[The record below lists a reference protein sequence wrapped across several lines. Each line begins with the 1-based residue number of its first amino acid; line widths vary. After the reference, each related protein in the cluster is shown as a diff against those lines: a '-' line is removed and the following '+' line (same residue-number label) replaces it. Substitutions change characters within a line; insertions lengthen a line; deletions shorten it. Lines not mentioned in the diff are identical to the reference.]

1 MTDALTTALA
11 QIKPATKNTQ
21 KIAFIFAFLALL
33 VDGADM
39 LLLSFSLNSL
49 KADFGLTNLQAG
61 ALGSFTLAGMAVG
74 GFMGGWACDKLGR
87 VKTVVISILVFSI
100 LTAALGFTQNFE
112 QFAVL
117 RFLSA
122 FGIGSLYIAANTLM
136 SEYVPT
142 EYRTTV
148 LGTLQAGW
156 TVGYIV
162 ATLLAGWIIPD
173 YGWRV
178 LFFVAIVP
186 AALALFIQKLV
197 PEPESWQ
204 RARLMQK
211 YAPQQAVQAE
221 VKKKS
226 TVKEIFADPRN
237 RKMFIL
243 WMLTAGFLQFG
254 YYGVNNW
261 MPAYLE
267 SELHMNFKSMAGY
280 MIGTYVAMIFGK
292 VIAGYAAD
300 RLGRR
305 FVFAF
310 GAIGTAV
317 FLPVIV
323 LFNTPDN
330 IAYLLIFFGFL
341 YGIPY
346 AINATYM
353 TESFATSI
361 RGTAVGGAYNAGR
374 IGAMF
379 APAIIGA
386 AASGG
391 SIGLGFLIMGGA
403 YFLCG
408 AVSGI
413 FIKDKQYD
421 PQKAE

>member
-1 MTDALTTALA
+1 MSDTLTAALNKIQPTT
-11 QIKPATKNTQ
+11 KTTQ
-21 KIAFIFAFLALL
+21 KIAFIFAFIALL

-49 KADFGLTNLQAG
+49 KAEFGLSNLQAG

-74 GFMGGWACDKLGR
+74 GFMGGWACDRLGR

-136 SEYVPT
+136 AEYVPT

-162 ATLLAGWIIPD
+162 ATLLAGWIIPEH
-173 YGWRV
+173 GWRM
-178 LFFVAIVP
+178 LFFVAIIPSV
-186 AALALFIQKLV
+186 LALFIQKLV

-204 RARLMQK
+204 RARLMRLH
-211 YAPQQAVQAE
+211 APEQFTTTTVE
-221 VKKKS
+221 KKS
-226 TVKEIFADPRN
+226 TFKTIFAEPAN
-237 RKMFIL
+237 RRMFML
-243 WMLTAGFLQFG
+243 WILTAGFLQFG

-292 VIAGYAAD
+292 VLAGYAAD

-310 GAIGTAV
+310 GAIGTAI
-317 FLPVIV
+317 FLPIIV
-323 LFNTPDN
+323 LFNSPDN

-408 AVSGI
+408 AVSGL

-421 PQKAE
+421 PQQA

>member
-1 MTDALTTALA
+1 MTDALAVALSN
-11 QIKPATKNTQ
+11 IKPTTRNTQ
-21 KIAFIFAFLALL
+21 KIAFIFAFIALL

-49 KADFGLTNLQAG
+49 KAEFGLSNLQAG
-61 ALGSFTLAGMAVG
+61 TLGSFTLAGMAVG
-74 GFMGGWACDKLGR
+74 GFIGGWACDHLGR
-87 VKTVVISILVFSI
+87 VKTVVISILIFSI

-136 SEYVPT
+136 AEYVPT

-162 ATLLAGWIIPD
+162 ATLLAGWIIPEH
-173 YGWRV
+173 GWRM
-178 LFFVAIVP
+178 LFFVAIIP
-186 AALALFIQKLV
+186 SILALFIQKLV

-204 RARLMQK
+204 RTRLVRIH
-211 YAPQQAVQAE
+211 APEQIQQNSI
-221 VKKKS
+221 KKKS
-226 TVKEIFADPRN
+226 TVKEIFSNAAN
-237 RKMFIL
+237 RRMFML
-243 WMLTAGFLQFG
+243 WILTAGFLQFG

-267 SELHMNFKSMAGY
+267 SELHLNFKSMAGY

-292 VIAGYAAD
+292 ILAGYAAD

-305 FVFAF
+305 AVFTF
-310 GAIGTAV
+310 GAIGTAL
-317 FLPVIV
+317 FLPIIV
-323 LFNTPDN
+323 LFNSPDN

-421 PQKAE
+421 PQQ

>member
-39 LLLSFSLNSL
+39 LLLSFSLNSI

-87 VKTVVISILVFSI
+87 VKTVVISILIFSI

-112 QFAVL
+112 QFVVL

-173 YGWRV
+173 YGWRA

-211 YAPQQAVQAE
+211 YAPQQAVQ
-221 VKKKS
+221 VDTKKKS
-226 TVKEIFADPRN
+226 TVKEIFADQRN

-243 WMLTAGFLQFG
+243 WILTAGFLQFG

-323 LFNTPDN
+323 LFNSPDN

>member
-1 MTDALTTALA
+1 MTDALTIELA
-11 QIKPATKNTQ
+11 KIKPATKNTQ

-49 KADFGLTNLQAG
+49 KIEFGLTNLQAG

-136 SEYVPT
+136 AEYVPT

-178 LFFVAIVP
+178 LFFVAIIP
-186 AALALFIQKLV
+186 AALAIFIQKLV

-211 YAPQQAVQAE
+211 YAPQQAVQAD

-226 TVKEIFADPRN
+226 TVKEIFADSRN

-243 WMLTAGFLQFG
+243 WMITAGFLQFG

-267 SELHMNFKSMAGY
+267 SELHMNFKAMAGY

-323 LFNTPDN
+323 LFNSPDN

-408 AVSGI
+408 AVSGL

>member
-1 MTDALTTALA
+1 MTDLVTELKKIQPTT
-11 QIKPATKNTQ
+11 KRTQ
-21 KIAFIFAFLALL
+21 QIAFVFAFLALL

-49 KADFGLTNLQAG
+49 KAEFGLSNLQTG
-61 ALGSFTLAGMAVG
+61 ALGSATLAGMAVG
-74 GFMGGWACDKLGR
+74 GFLGGWACDRLGR
-87 VKTVVISILVFSI
+87 VRTVVISILIFSI
-100 LTAALGFTQNFE
+100 LTAALGFTQNFK
-112 QFAVL
+112 QFAIL

-136 SEYVPT
+136 AEYVPT

-156 TVGYIV
+156 
-162 ATLLAGWIIPD
+162 IIPE
-173 YGWRV
+173 YGWRM
-178 LFFVAIVP
+178 LFFIAIIPSV
-186 AALALFIQKLV
+186 LAIFIQKLV

-204 RARLMQK
+204 RARLQRL
-211 YAPQQAVQAE
+211 YGPAE
-221 VKKKS
+221 TQVKQPEKKS

-237 RKMFIL
+237 RRMFIL
-243 WMLTAGFLQFG
+243 WILTAGFLQFG

-267 SELHMNFKSMAGY
+267 SELHMDFKSMAGY

-292 VIAGYAAD
+292 VLAGFAAD

-305 FVFAF
+305 FVFSF
-310 GAIGTAV
+310 GAIGTAI

-323 LFNTPDN
+323 LFNSPDN

-413 FIKDKQYD
+413 FIKDRQYD
-421 PQKAE
+421 PQKA